1 MDRSSAE
8 FSKEAKLLICPAC
21 SHATCKLCGS
31 HFQPPSADSHD
42 RLVCPQCG
50 GEYSSD
56 RLAPG
61 EEQERKMITAAD
73 GSLVF
78 IGEDSPA
85 VSKIKV
91 KNEYNR
97 LRAVAPRQAPCLAR
111 VPSSL
116 PRHTHPALCSAG
128 A

>member
-1 MDRSSAE
+1 MR
-8 FSKEAKLLICPAC
+8 KPVKV
-21 SHATCKLCGS
+21 
-31 HFQPPSADSHD
+31 
-42 RLVCPQCG
+42 RCPQCG

-97 LRAVAPRQAPCLAR
+97 LLELAR
-111 VPSSL
+111 QKNHKRGWVWYKLKEQFSEDQLREAL
-116 PRHTHPALCSAG
+116 PWHRAEWWRQGAAQQKGVAG
-128 A
+128 